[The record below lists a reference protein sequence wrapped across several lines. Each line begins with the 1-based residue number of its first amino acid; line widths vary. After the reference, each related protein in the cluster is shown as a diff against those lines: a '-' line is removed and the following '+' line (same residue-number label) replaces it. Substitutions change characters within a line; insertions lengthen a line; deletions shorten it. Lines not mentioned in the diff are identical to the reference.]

1 MRYDGGNSLKY
12 QGRLEALRMSPLNAM
27 ECGFLPPGVHAARLD
42 DIIERFGAVTPR
54 RLVLADPLQ
63 ELLRLAQAT
72 QQLQRAFLFGSFVTD
87 ASFPRDLDVLL
98 LMHEGF
104 DREFRSLPPPQRD
117 MFDYE
122 QARLLF
128 EADVFWATEAIG
140 AEELTAWLSV
150 YQLSREMV
158 PRGIVEILLDDR
170 NLRAI

>member
-1 MRYDGGNSLKY
+1 MSLPD
-12 QGRLEALRMSPLNAM
+12 ALAN
-27 ECGFLPPGVHAARLD
+27 GFLPPGVHAARLD
-42 DIIERFGAVTPR
+42 EIIERFGVVTPR
-54 RLVLADPLQ
+54 RVVLVDRLQ

-72 QQLQRAFLFGSFVTD
+72 RQLQRAFLFGSFVTD
-87 ASFPRDLDVLL
+87 ASFPRDLDVFL

-104 DREFRSLPPPQRD
+104 DREFQSLPPPQRNV
-117 MFDYE
+117 FDYA

-158 PRGIVEILLDDR
+158 PRGIVEVLLDDR
-170 NLRAI
+170 NRGAI